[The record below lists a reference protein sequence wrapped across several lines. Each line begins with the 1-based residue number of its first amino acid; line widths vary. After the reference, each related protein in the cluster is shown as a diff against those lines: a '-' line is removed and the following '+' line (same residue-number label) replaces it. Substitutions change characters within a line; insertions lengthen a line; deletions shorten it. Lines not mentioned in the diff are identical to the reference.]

1 MKTIKL
7 NLNTQAI
14 LTNVSRERS
23 EQEINNA
30 TDVANKASQASQ
42 ANVNVNASASAA
54 GITVT
59 TKPVAPQARLTSL
72 AKLTQS
78 LALMAKPS
86 KANNA
91 VASDPHRGT
100 RILNLLA
107 YTQDQ
112 RSKQELAEQALA
124 EQSASANASA
134 NASINANPLCE
145 EPVSSSLEIN
155 NGSNGTSENEVSE
168 NEVSYA
174 GSASSASSAIRYDDS
189 QLAAI
194 NTICSS
200 GASSASS
207 FGYVL
212 IGAAGSGKTTVIN
225 EVVSRLEKAG
235 EIQPLAYRRYNG
247 DSISGFNICFIS
259 FTGKAVEQMR
269 KHIPPRY
276 HVCCQ
281 TIHSLLEYAPELIE
295 SEEPD
300 PKSASGFKTV
310 THKVFLP
317 RRTSLNKLPQN
328 LFFIDESGM
337 VGVELW
343 NNLYQA
349 IDFTLP
355 NIKIVL
361 IGDVYQLPAVIGK
374 SVLGYALN
382 STRWKTN
389 SLTTIHRQA
398 LDNPIVLNAHRVKQG
413 LAPKVETLPPELAS
427 RFVSPTPF
435 NMLDLRSKGAVSAN
449 AEFTR
454 LCRVIQSLFANGH
467 FDPSLDQ
474 IITPTNV
481 GLFGQENLNATL
493 APVFN
498 PASRTAIRISFD
510 SKFLAVG
517 DKVMFTS
524 NDYAKGILNGMNGV
538 VTSISLNPKYEYF
551 HEMLRQQEKEAND
564 SESLA
569 ANTNEVNSVLDEIN
583 KFSLDLSS
591 DRKLA
596 EKELQASHVVTV
608 RYTPLGSVVPTEISL
623 SSVGDLR
630 GLLLSYAITCHKA
643 QGSEY
648 RRTVVVVHSSQRG
661 LLSREWIYTAL
672 TRAKEYCLLA
682 YNSYGLN
689 SALHTQI
696 IKGSSLEEKAANF
709 SLAEAQARANK
720 TKADLATLVPLGF

>member
-1 MKTIKL
+1 
-7 NLNTQAI
+7 
-14 LTNVSRERS
+14 
-23 EQEINNA
+23 
-30 TDVANKASQASQ
+30 
-42 ANVNVNASASAA
+42 
-54 GITVT
+54 
-59 TKPVAPQARLTSL
+59 
-72 AKLTQS
+72 
-78 LALMAKPS
+78 
-86 KANNA
+86 
-91 VASDPHRGT
+91 
-100 RILNLLA
+100 
-107 YTQDQ
+107 
-112 RSKQELAEQALA
+112 
-124 EQSASANASA
+124 
-134 NASINANPLCE
+134 
-145 EPVSSSLEIN
+145 
-155 NGSNGTSENEVSE
+155 
-168 NEVSYA
+168 
-174 GSASSASSAIRYDDS
+174 
-189 QLAAI
+189 
-194 NTICSS
+194 
-200 GASSASS
+200 
-207 FGYVL
+207 
-212 IGAAGSGKTTVIN
+212 
-225 EVVSRLEKAG
+225 
-235 EIQPLAYRRYNG
+235 
-247 DSISGFNICFIS
+247 
-259 FTGKAVEQMR
+259 MR

-355 NIKIVL
+355 NVKIVL

-435 NMLDLRSKGAVSAN
+435 NMLDLRSKGAASAN

-551 HEMLRQQEKEAND
+551 HEMLRQQEKETND
-564 SESLA
+564 SESVDNGGGVSKGA
-569 ANTNEVNSVLDEIN
+569 SDDSAVNSVLDEIN